1 MPKSFI
7 TKNKTKHIRLKI
19 KLGELE
25 YKLKNTFF
33 QKIKIKKIFH
43 LSLKDIALINKTFKV
58 KCK

>member
-25 YKLKNTFF
+25 YKLKKYFF
-33 QKIKIKKIFH
+33 SKNQDQKNISFIIKRHCF
-43 LSLKDIALINKTFKV
+43 NK
-58 KCK
+58 